1 MTGMAV
7 QLPRIRCSTSRI
19 CCSTSPDSVFT
30 FRRIGRSR
38 SSGLRTALVAA
49 ILITASCGENQ
60 SPVAPTPVPEPR
72 PPVALRTLEIM
83 GVPETGLPAGEVVQ
97 LTAQIRLP
105 DGGTEAVFRP
115 TWTSS
120 NPDIAMVEIR
130 GTLVGLMVGRTEITA
145 SHQELEGNAHAEI
158 TPAQPNETLWRELA
172 FNYLQCPPTEPAC
185 GTPLE
190 TRTLMVLPVTS
201 PNFAI
206 VSHTLSEQA
215 IANLHEVLALGAE
228 QITGKPYRGTI
239 EEGNG
244 LRAENWITIEG
255 VTGHNY
261 GTGGSCT
268 NGRIP
273 EGATAVASLG
283 SIYGCI
289 LLGTDRESGTN
300 TEVILHEL
308 GHAMGFSHTSD
319 QRALMFG
326 ATWREGQTFTA
337 QEQYHTQLAYR
348 YPRGTTYAEIKI
360 STFGPRRHLRPR
372 QIDPR
377 PIFIVD

>member
-1 MTGMAV
+1 MRKTH
-7 QLPRIRCSTSRI
+7 
-19 CCSTSPDSVFT
+19 
-30 FRRIGRSR
+30 IGA
-38 SSGLRTALVAA
+38 ALVAVIIIA
-49 ILITASCGENQ
+49 ASCGENQ

-72 PPVALRTLEIM
+72 PPVALRTLEII

-130 GTLVGLMVGRTEITA
+130 GTLVGLSVGRTEITA

-190 TRTLMVLPVTS
+190 TRMLRVLPVTS

-244 LRAENWITIEG
+244 VRAENWITIEG
-255 VTGHNY
+255 VMPGNHATA
-261 GTGGSCT
+261 GSCR
-268 NGRIP
+268 NMSIP
-273 EGATAVASLG
+273 EGGDAAATLG
-283 SIYGCI
+283 TIYGCI
-289 LLGTDRESGTN
+289 TLGMHRDEASS
-300 TEVILHEL
+300 TETILHEL
-308 GHAMGFSHTSD
+308 GHAMGFYHTSD
-319 QRALMFG
+319 QRTVMFRASG
-326 ATWREGQTFTA
+326 HRSQTFTA

-348 YPRGTTYAEIKI
+348 HPRGTTYGAIKL
-360 STFGPRRHLRPR
+360 STFGPQRHLRPR
-372 QIDPR
+372 QVDPR